1 MKKSWVYFVLLL
13 LCSFSLGA
21 QTPEINDVILKTNGE
36 EMIGKVQSI
45 SDNDVHFVYQNESID
60 YTVKVADIVKITFS
74 SGRIQFFNK
83 FDTKSK
89 PDSDLASH
97 HNKVAVLPFGFIR
110 DQEFS
115 SDQMSSKIQE
125 ESYDIFDKYSS
136 GLQFQEP
143 RTTNA
148 LLIKAGVQNNNI
160 DGYTMGEICNILGV
174 EFVIQGIVTVQ
185 KTNQSNVG
193 SSTTTS
199 KSKGKPYVDS
209 HGHIV
214 GDIFGNGKSKSTSFG
229 VSTNIQNYSTS
240 IRVHIYNDKG
250 NSIFNKDHTSFWNTQ
265 DAYKITLKYLAK
277 HSPFYKK

>member
-1 MKKSWVYFVLLL
+1 MKRIWVYLVLLL
-13 LCSFSLGA
+13 FNVSVFGQNSE
-21 QTPEINDVILKTNGE
+21 TNDVVLKTNGE
-36 EMIGKVQSI
+36 EMVGKVKSI
-45 SDNDVHFVYQNESID
+45 SDDAIDFVYQNESID
-60 YTVKVADIVKITFS
+60 YKVKTSDIVKITFS

-89 PDSDLASH
+89 PDSNLADH

-110 DQEFS
+110 DQGFS

-125 ESYDIFDKYSS
+125 ESYDIFNKYSS

-148 LLIKAGVQNNNI
+148 LLIKAGVQNNNVQ
-160 DGYTMGEICNILGV
+160 GFTMGEICNILGV
-174 EFVIQGIVTVQ
+174 EFVIQGVVTVQ
-185 KTNQSNVG
+185 KTNQTNVG
-193 SSTTTS
+193 STTTTT
-199 KSKGKPYVDS
+199 KSKGKPYVNS
-209 HGHIV
+209 SGHIV

-229 VSTNIQNYSTS
+229 VSTNIQNYSTA